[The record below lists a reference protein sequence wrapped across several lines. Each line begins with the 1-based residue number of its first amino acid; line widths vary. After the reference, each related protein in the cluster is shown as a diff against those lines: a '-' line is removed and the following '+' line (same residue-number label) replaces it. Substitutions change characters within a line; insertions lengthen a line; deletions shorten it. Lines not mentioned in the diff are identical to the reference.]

1 MRSKKNTVLTF
12 TSAIAILASCTSANI
27 NRSNENF
34 ILEENLQ
41 AEDVNQYFGYRDLN
55 AKAIRELD
63 LYIKD
68 SQLSSNELNDLKK
81 LRSNIRKI
89 ASKEAFIIYAGK
101 SNIYSFE
108 LIKLIYSFDLP
119 IQIKWDQSDKK
130 YISQN
135 LLSDAP
141 LGFCSNLY
149 EDALETIAKEVSIVS
164 NSTLLVY
171 SEAFSEEKNFLTDR
185 FPKINS
191 ILFKREDPQ
200 LFAAETLGI
209 NSSNKRFKKITSLNS
224 NEKKLEFSAR
234 PRNDIQKIF
243 LILEP
248 AQFQSVLPAFRY
260 HGGNKFQYVNFIS
273 SLEALNNTNQLLDFE
288 NSSVT
293 LSDRLSQNIR
303 NKEIISLEDIMQRS
317 MLHDWLLI
325 EVIKQAGIRS
335 ANIDGMT
342 GALNFQRNSC
352 TTRNLPMQKINSN
365 WINS

>member
-1 MRSKKNTVLTF
+1 MRSRKNTVITF
-12 TSAIAILASCTSANI
+12 ISSIVILASCTSANI
-27 NRSNENF
+27 NHSNENF

-41 AEDVNQYFGYRDLN
+41 AKDVKQYFSYKDFS

-68 SQLSSNELNDLKK
+68 SQLSSDELNNLKK

-101 SNIYSFE
+101 SSIYSFE
-108 LIKLIYSFDLP
+108 LIQLIYSLDLP

-135 LLSDAP
+135 LLSEAP
-141 LGFCSNLY
+141 LGFCSSLY
-149 EDALETIAKEVSIVS
+149 EDALETIATEVSRAS
-164 NSTLLVY
+164 NSALLVY
-171 SEAFSEEKNFLTDR
+171 SEAFSDEKNFLTGR

-191 ILFKREDPQ
+191 ILFKKGDPQ

-209 NSSNKRFKKITSLNS
+209 NNSNKRFKKITSLNP
-224 NEKKLEFSAR
+224 NQKLEFSAR
-234 PRNDIQKIF
+234 PRHDVQKIF
-243 LILEP
+243 LLLEP

-273 SLEALNNTNQLLDFE
+273 SLVALNNTNQLLDLE

-293 LSDRLSQNIR
+293 LSERLSQNIR
-303 NKEIISLEDIMQRS
+303 SKEITSLEGIMQRS
-317 MLHDWLLI
+317 MLHDWILI
-325 EVIKQAGIRS
+325 EIIKQAGIRS
-335 ANIDGMT
+335 ADIDGMT
-342 GALNFQRNSC
+342 GALKFQRNSC
-352 TTRNLPMQKINSN
+352 TKRNLPMQRINSN